1 MKHTLFLLFIFVTS
15 SINAQVNFDD
25 YFLPKTLRFDY
36 NRAGDSKSETIFF
49 EQLKEEPHWGGSKT
63 QLIDNFKF
71 GDYMLQVFDSTESKL
86 LYSRGY
92 SSLFREWQD
101 TKEAKTLKRS
111 YYESVVMPFPKQK
124 VVIKLQNRNR
134 KNVFE
139 TVYRLEV
146 NPTNYFIIKEEANK
160 YKTEKILNSGN
171 PNKKLDIVIL
181 PEGYTKSGLDKF
193 RSDAM
198 RFMKYFFEVS
208 PFKENKDKV
217 NFWLVY
223 APSEETGTDIP
234 AKNLWKKTVLNTH
247 FYTFDSERYLTTRDM
262 KTIRDLAASVPYDQ
276 VYILVNTDKYGGGGI
291 YNYYNL
297 CTSDNKYSAE
307 VFTHEF
313 GHAFAALGDEY
324 AYGQDKAEDLYDMS
338 VEPWQANLTNLT
350 NFDSKWK
357 DLVDDKTPIP
367 TPEKKEKYK
376 DKVGA
381 FEGAGYV
388 HKGIYR
394 PVYDCKMRSNKT
406 KSFCPVCYRT
416 VLKMLEFYAK

>member
-1 MKHTLFLLFIFVTS
+1 MRNTIFALLMLFAIS
-15 SINAQVNFDD
+15 ANSQVQFSD

-36 NRAGDSKSETIFF
+36 NRAGDAKSDEIYF

-63 QLIDNFKF
+63 QLIDKFNF
-71 GDYMLQVFDSTESKL
+71 GDYMLQVFDSTETKL

-101 TKEAKTLKRS
+101 TEEAKKIKRTF
-111 YYESVVMPFPKQK
+111 YESVVMPFPKQK
-124 VVIKLQNRNR
+124 VVLKLQNRNQ

-139 TVYRLEV
+139 TVYKLEID
-146 NPTNYFIIKEEANK
+146 PHNYFIIKEEANK
-160 YKTEKILNSGN
+160 YETEKIVNYGN
-171 PNKKLDIVIL
+171 PNEKLDIVIL
-181 PEGYTKSGLDKF
+181 PEGYTKNGLDKF
-193 RSDAM
+193 RSDAK
-198 RFMKYFFEVS
+198 RFIEYFFKVE
-208 PFKENKDKV
+208 PFKSNRNKV

-234 AKNLWKKTVLNTH
+234 GKSVWKKTLLNTH
-247 FYTFDSERYLTTRDM
+247 FYTFDSERYLTTSDV

-276 VYILVNTDKYGGGGI
+276 IYILVNTAKYGGGGI

-297 CTSDNKYSAE
+297 CSSDNQYSEE

-324 AYGQDKAEDLYDMS
+324 PYGQEKAEDMYDMT
-338 VEPWQANLTNLT
+338 VEPWQVNLTNLT

-357 DLVDDKTPIP
+357 DLVDKKTPIP
-367 TPEKKEKYK
+367 TPEDSKYK
-376 DKVGA
+376 EKVGA

-388 HKGIYR
+388 KKGIYR
-394 PVYDCKMRSNKT
+394 PVFDCKMRSNKT
-406 KSFCPVCYRT
+406 KTFCPVCFRT
-416 VLKMLEFYAK
+416 VLEMLNFYSK